1 MVHRTE
7 ETGGMNASGLMEK
20 YLHSQGALLYD
31 EGRFDAAISFFEK
44 AVALDDQSYT
54 RYHLCL
60 AYAEKKDF
68 AKALREI
75 NRAIELNPSV
85 AKYYHRRG
93 LIWESIGDRARA
105 AEDQSRAT
113 KLDANYTRIGEIRS
127 SYSAIEQAFSNVDML
142 EWCST
147 LRVKDRELSRVVRG
161 FEESLK
167 KISEAVETA
176 SCLLPCPSY
185 CCHFE
190 GETVRHGV
198 HIGAWKLS
206 EIRRFLKEKNLCEGD
221 FLGRIPFTGEHLL
234 RLVPPHYVL
243 KERDEKF
250 VYYPKRSEGR
260 LGKADLSQI
269 PKAKDYQELLWISE
283 KSRACV
289 FLCGGRCLIHD
300 LGNESGLP
308 ACKEFL
314 CMTGFVFAVLRHLE
328 IVETSQLQNM
338 SMADLNRLGV
348 EALLI
353 LHETMYDD
361 HLTRLKNSGYKA
373 LKAAVQA
380 DAMEES
386 GEVQQYLAE
395 YRRLTAEYENL
406 FATQREDASGK
417 IRNRLKGNAEKEK
430 SEGGGKE

>member
-1 MVHRTE
+1 MHKTE
-7 ETGGMNASGLMEK
+7 ETGGINASGLMEK
-20 YLHSQGALLYD
+20 YLHSLGALLYD
-31 EGRFDAAISFFEK
+31 EGRFDEAISFFEK
-44 AVALDDQSYT
+44 AVALDDQPYT

-68 AKALREI
+68 VKALCEI

-93 LIWESIGDRARA
+93 LVWESMGDRARA
-105 AEDQSRAT
+105 AEDQMRAAR
-113 KLDANYTRIGEIRS
+113 LDVNYMRVEQIRS
-127 SYSAIEQAFSNVDML
+127 SYSAIEQAFLNVEML

-147 LRVKDRELSRVVRG
+147 LRVKDRELNRVVRD

-167 KISEAVETA
+167 EIREVVETA

-206 EIRRFLKEKNLCEGD
+206 EIRRYLKEKNFHEGD
-221 FLGRIPFTGEHLL
+221 FLGRIPFTGEEHLI
-234 RLVPPHYVL
+234 RLVPPHHVV
-243 KERDEKF
+243 KEGSEKF
-250 VYYPKRSEGR
+250 VYYPKSSERR
-260 LGKADLSQI
+260 LDKADLSQM
-269 PKAKDYQELLWISE
+269 PKAKDYQELLWINE

-289 FLCGGRCLIHD
+289 FLREGRCMIHD
-300 LGNESGLP
+300 LGNEPGLP

-314 CMTGFVFAVLRHLE
+314 CMTGFMFAVLRHLG
-328 IVETSQLQNM
+328 IVEASQLQTM
-338 SMADLNRLGV
+338 RMDDLNRLGV

-353 LHETMYDD
+353 LRETMYDD
-361 HLTRLKNSGYKA
+361 RLTRLKNSGYEA

-386 GEVQQYLAE
+386 EEVEKFIAE
-395 YRRLTAEYENL
+395 YKRLTGEYENL
-406 FATQREDASGK
+406 LATQREEAMREVQSVLRTGLRKD
-417 IRNRLKGNAEKEK
+417 
-430 SEGGGKE
+430 

>member
-1 MVHRTE
+1 VHKTE
-7 ETGGMNASGLMEK
+7 EMGGINASGLMEK

-31 EGRFDAAISFFEK
+31 EGRFDEAISFFEK

-68 AKALREI
+68 VKALCEI

-105 AEDQSRAT
+105 AEDQMRAAR
-113 KLDANYTRIGEIRS
+113 LDVNYMRVEQIRS
-127 SYSAIEQAFSNVDML
+127 SYSAIEQAFLNVEML
-142 EWCST
+142 EWCKT
-147 LRVKDRELSRVVRG
+147 LRVKDGDLSRVVRD

-167 KISEAVETA
+167 EISEVVETA

-206 EIRRFLKEKNLCEGD
+206 EIRRYLKEKNLHEGD
-221 FLGRIPFTGEHLL
+221 FLGRIPFTGEEHLV
-234 RLVPPHYVL
+234 RLVPPHHVV
-243 KERDEKF
+243 KEGREKF
-250 VYYPKRSEGR
+250 VYYPKRSER
-260 LGKADLSQI
+260 KLDEADLSQV
-269 PKAKDYQELLWISE
+269 PKAKDYQELLWINE

-289 FLCGGRCLIHD
+289 FLRESRCIIHD
-300 LGNESGLP
+300 LGNEPGLP

-314 CMTGFVFAVLRHLE
+314 CMTGFVFAVLRHLG
-328 IVETSQLQNM
+328 IVEASQLQTMRMDN
-338 SMADLNRLGV
+338 LNRFGV
-348 EALLI
+348 EALVI
-353 LHETMYDD
+353 LRETMYHD
-361 HLTRLKNSGYKA
+361 HLTRLRTARYEA

-386 GEVQQYLAE
+386 EEVEKSIAE
-395 YRRLTAEYENL
+395 CRRLTVEYENL
-406 FATQREDASGK
+406 FATQREEA
-417 IRNRLKGNAEKEK
+417 IREVQSVLRTGSRKD
-430 SEGGGKE
+430 

>member
-1 MVHRTE
+1 MHKTE
-7 ETGGMNASGLMEK
+7 EMSGAEALSLMEK
-20 YLHSQGALLYD
+20 YLHSQGAVLYE
-31 EGRFDAAISFFEK
+31 EGRFDEAISFFEK

-60 AYAEKKDF
+60 TYIEKKDF
-68 AKALREI
+68 VQALREI
-75 NRAIELNPSV
+75 NRAIELNHSV

-93 LIWESIGDRARA
+93 LIWESMGDGARA
-105 AEDQSRAT
+105 EEDQKKAT
-113 KLDANYTRIGEIRS
+113 RLDANYARVERIRS
-127 SYSAIEQAFSNVDML
+127 SYRAIEQSFSNVEML

-147 LRVKDRELSRVVRG
+147 LRVKSGELSGVVRD

-167 KISEAVETA
+167 KIGEAIETA

-190 GETVRHGV
+190 GETIRHGV

-206 EIRRFLKEKNLCEGD
+206 EIRRFLKEKNLCESD
-221 FLGRIPFTGEHLL
+221 FLGRIPFTGEEHIV
-234 RLVPPHYVL
+234 RLIPPHYVV
-243 KERDEKF
+243 KERHEKF
-250 VYYPKRSEGR
+250 VYYPKRSEKR
-260 LGKADLSQI
+260 LDKAFLQSV

-289 FLCGGRCLIHD
+289 FLRESRCMIHD
-300 LGNESGLP
+300 LGNEPGLP

-314 CMTGFVFAVLRHLE
+314 CMTGFMFAVLRHLG
-328 IVETSQLQNM
+328 IVEASQFQTM

-361 HLTRLKNSGYKA
+361 HLTRLKNSGYEA

-380 DAMEES
+380 DTRRAA
-386 GEVQQYLAE
+386 GEVDRCITE
-395 YRRLTAEYENL
+395 YRKLTQEHRNL
-406 FATQREDASGK
+406 FESRREEAMREVQTLLRTGLGK
-417 IRNRLKGNAEKEK
+417 D
-430 SEGGGKE
+430 